1 MTTIFIKNHDPK
13 PSDPIKAAVL
23 AQKKADPERQA
34 RRMAKKNAKRASL
47 KMQSVASESG
57 TKGKVSLKPNQK
69 KGGAKAPI
77 ARKKS
82 HSAKKR
88 LSLTSLALLA
98 LSMIAL
104 ILVPDVSANNE
115 ILNFGPIMCAA
126 DEHGHL
132 QERAARQLSKDWPSL
147 KSLTGVQLFSLDP
160 VNEPEVWIALDL
172 EDVKEMEEMMDFDTS
187 ASSADRSLSTRKAT
201 TSILPSDLHSSGFPL
216 ISRDIQSQFSPRD
229 LWLKM
234 LPKRL
239 GWYTYSKRFTFR
251 VDWSANFPI
260 KVQANLHT
268 PHSMLAA
275 GKARW
280 QANEHEFDE
289 NRRTEE
295 QDLIDAIYWPC
306 PRVYV
311 HLQVDVEALPIP
323 PRRPKFVSKQSG
335 SSSLWD
341 MFLNLSEWYIE
352 PLTNPS
358 NSASMDGSPTSKIVS
373 PVPVHLILEPVYL
386 GFIPHT
392 SLSLFMILIPLLLL
406 SSYVLTPIVKNK
418 ITQILTEDDDPT
430 LQKRKEQ

>member
-1 MTTIFIKNHDPK
+1 MY
-13 PSDPIKAAVL
+13 S
-23 AQKKADPERQA
+23 ERFLLSPPFCNIIQF
-34 RRMAKKNAKRASL
+34 L
-47 KMQSVASESG
+47 F
-57 TKGKVSLKPNQK
+57 PFW
-69 KGGAKAPI
+69 
-77 ARKKS
+77 
-82 HSAKKR
+82 SAFFFFSQQKR

-104 ILVPDVSANNE
+104 VIVPDVSANNE

-132 QERAARQLSKDWPSL
+132 QEKAARQLSKDWPNL

-160 VNEPEVWIALDL
+160 VNEPDVWIALDL
-172 EDVKEMEEMMDFDTS
+172 VDVQEVEQTVDADVS
-187 ASSADRSLSTRKAT
+187 APSVDRSLSTRKAT

-216 ISRDIQSQFSPRD
+216 ISRDIQSQLTPRD

-239 GWYTYSKRFTFR
+239 EWYLYSKRFTFR

-260 KVQANLHT
+260 KVQANVHT

-295 QDLIDAIYWPC
+295 QDLIDAVYWPC

-311 HLQVDVEALPIP
+311 HLKVDVEALPIP
-323 PRRPKFVSKQSG
+323 PRKQHSVSKRSG
-335 SSSLWD
+335 LPAILD
-341 MFLNLSEWYIE
+341 MFSHASEWYIG

-358 NSASMDGSPTSKIVS
+358 DSASLDGSQTSKVVS

-392 SLSLFMILIPLLLL
+392 SLSLFMVLIPLLLF
-406 SSYVLTPIVKNK
+406 SIYVLTPIVKNK
-418 ITQILTEDDDPT
+418 ILKILAEKDPT
-430 LQKRKEQ
+430 LQARKKQ